1 MSKDR
6 IPQVG
11 DVWISTKTNKK
22 IYITG
27 LGNHVYV
34 VSDSG
39 VASSRWYCDFNKL
52 YTYLG
57 KSKANINDLFKTE
70 NIND

>member
-1 MSKDR
+1 MQKT
-6 IPQVG
+6 PEVG
-11 DVWISTKTNKK
+11 DVWINTKNNKK

-39 VASSRWYCDFNKL
+39 VASSRWRCDFNKL

-57 KSKANINDLFKTE
+57 KSKTNIDDLFKTE
-70 NIND
+70 VENER

>member
-1 MSKDR
+1 MSKDT
-6 IPQVG
+6 PEVG

-34 VSDSG
+34 VSDI
-39 VASSRWYCDFNKL
+39 F
-52 YTYLG
+52 
-57 KSKANINDLFKTE
+57 
-70 NIND
+70 

>member
-1 MSKDR
+1 MSKDK
-6 IPQVG
+6 PELG
-11 DVWISTKTNKK
+11 DVWINTKTNKK

-39 VASSRWYCDFNKL
+39 VASSRWYCDFYKL

-57 KSKANINDLFKTE
+57 KSKANINDLFEIEDK
-70 NIND
+70 

>member
-1 MSKDR
+1 MIKE
-6 IPQVG
+6 PEVG
-11 DVWISTKTNKK
+11 DVWINTKTNKK

-27 LGNHVYV
+27 LGNNVYV

-39 VASSRWYCDFNKL
+39 VASTRWYCDFNKL

-57 KSKANINDLFKTE
+57 KSKVSIKELFDVAE
-70 NIND
+70 D